1 MGNAL
6 APMDVEPPMD
16 VSYVLRDH
24 WRRTPL
30 ASNGCV
36 LCATSL
42 PLEIKCV

>member
-6 APMDVEPPMD
+6 APMDVAMLDNSPEG
-16 VSYVLRDH
+16 DH

-42 PLEIKCV
+42 PLELKCV